1 MKKTISRFWLTRVAL
16 LAACGFVTSAQNSDI
31 IVNIVGN
38 GDRPKL
44 ALPDFRGAGDAQSAM
59 NTFNGTLWDELSG
72 SGVLALVPKTFY
84 PLEVPQQPAD
94 FKAPTTTTPVRRG
107 QQPETVRN
115 GPWLTDWSGAPTAA
129 NYLAFGYA
137 GVQDGRMV
145 LFGWLYNLSQPTP
158 AAAQTIGKLYFGL
171 LNDEGARKVAHEF
184 AADILAQ
191 FNAVGLAGS
200 KIFFVSDRTGN
211 KEIWSMDYDGSNQ
224 KQLTNYKSISSYLGV
239 SPNGKLYAF
248 TTYARGNPQIM
259 IHSAETGKRLTFLNP
274 VSPVVT
280 TPEFSPDGKKL
291 YFAASIDGW
300 TQLCVADVDG
310 GNMERLSHVRAIEV
324 SPKINPKTARDMLFI
339 SGRSGGPGQLY
350 HMNLD
355 GSELERLTPGT
366 GEVGNPAW
374 QKDGRFIAFAW
385 TAGYEIG
392 AFNIFIM
399 DIGTKTPIQLTHGNG
414 VNENPWWAPDGLHI
428 VFSIKKGRSTQLYSM
443 LADGTNVQQLTT
455 QGNNLQPV
463 WVKGIN

>member
-1 MKKTISRFWLTRVAL
+1 
-16 LAACGFVTSAQNSDI
+16 
-31 IVNIVGN
+31 
-38 GDRPKL
+38 
-44 ALPDFRGAGDAQSAM
+44 
-59 NTFNGTLWDELSG
+59 
-72 SGVLALVPKTFY
+72 
-84 PLEVPQQPAD
+84 
-94 FKAPTTTTPVRRG
+94 
-107 QQPETVRN
+107 
-115 GPWLTDWSGAPTAA
+115 
-129 NYLAFGYA
+129 
-137 GVQDGRMV
+137 
-145 LFGWLYNLSQPTP
+145 
-158 AAAQTIGKLYFGL
+158 
-171 LNDEGARKVAHEF
+171 
-184 AADILAQ
+184 
-191 FNAVGLAGS
+191 
-200 KIFFVSDRTGN
+200 
-211 KEIWSMDYDGSNQ
+211 MDYDGSNQ

-239 SPNGKLYAF
+239 SPDGKLYAF